1 MRFKTW
7 LKQQERGTRAKMMRA
22 LGTHATA
29 LARAQRGLPV
39 SYPNAEKICAMT
51 LGEVTIASLC
61 DPPKKRGAK

>member
-1 MRFKTW
+1 MRFATW
-7 LKQQERGTRAKMMRA
+7 MKRQERGTRAKMMRA

-51 LGEVTIASLC
+51 DSAVSIAELC
-61 DPPKKRGAK
+61 KPPKAKVRR